1 MGAGLMWEKLW
12 DMGKPVKETRIRSQ
26 NYKGT
31 MQDSKTK
38 SLLKTLSWRLIAT
51 LITML
56 IAWVVVGD
64 VSVALT
70 VGAADVVIKM
80 IAYYF
85 HERAWTKI

>member
-1 MGAGLMWEKLW
+1 
-12 DMGKPVKETRIRSQ
+12 
-26 NYKGT
+26 

-64 VSVALT
+64 VTVALT
-70 VGAADVVIKM
+70 VGAADVIIKTVS
-80 IAYYF
+80 YT
-85 HERAWTKI
+85 HLTLPTKA

>member
-1 MGAGLMWEKLW
+1 
-12 DMGKPVKETRIRSQ
+12 
-26 NYKGT
+26 

-51 LITML
+51 LITMI

-80 IAYYF
+80 FAYYF

>member
-1 MGAGLMWEKLW
+1 
-12 DMGKPVKETRIRSQ
+12 
-26 NYKGT
+26 

-64 VSVALT
+64 VSVALAI
-70 VGAADVVIKM
+70 GGIEFFAKMVI
-80 IAYYF
+80 YYL
-85 HERAWTKI
+85 HERAWSKV

>member
-1 MGAGLMWEKLW
+1 
-12 DMGKPVKETRIRSQ
+12 
-26 NYKGT
+26 

-70 VGAADVVIKM
+70 VGAADVFIKM

>member
-1 MGAGLMWEKLW
+1 
-12 DMGKPVKETRIRSQ
+12 
-26 NYKGT
+26 
-31 MQDSKTK
+31 MQDSKIK

-70 VGAADVVIKM
+70 VGAVDVVIKM

>member
-1 MGAGLMWEKLW
+1 
-12 DMGKPVKETRIRSQ
+12 
-26 NYKGT
+26 

-70 VGAADVVIKM
+70 VGAVDVVIKM